1 MTPSEAADGTVRR
14 FSVGNLQ
21 VDLETLPWAHSF
33 GAALV
38 VGCGSRDDPEGLAGT
53 AHMAEHLNILTGP
66 PACAPGLPVLAVTEI
81 DRTVFRTTGD
91 PDDSA
96 ASIRHLT
103 DIAAGR
109 RGSVAPEVFEGER
122 HAVLL
127 ETRRMDHQPLLRLGP
142 LIAAAAADEPGLD
155 SIARTTAESL
165 SGITPADVTR
175 LVRHG
180 YPEARSQLFVA
191 GPPAL
196 TGVVEDL
203 LARHE
208 QSRAATAR
216 PAGSPVA
223 TAQPAG
229 FLTATPQPA
238 GFPVATP
245 QPAGSPV
252 ATAQSAGSPSFVPGG
267 HQARRATAP
276 GGHQARRVTVPAV
289 RGLSDLV
296 AVTLLRPRTPSAAL
310 DALLDARG
318 PIVGLGTGKGLR
330 PLGRTTIAG
339 RSQQVDVVV
348 WRAGD
353 ITALLERSLPSIV
366 ADRHRLTEGL
376 RVRLENAA
384 ALAGRRD
391 RAGGPSARVRAA
403 ADHHTFPGRFHG
415 APRAALWKITEGVP
429 DCLGAYPL
437 PPSEELEHRVQ

>member
-1 MTPSEAADGTVRR
+1 MTPSEAADGPVRR

-38 VGCGSRDDPEGLAGT
+38 VGCGSRDDPHGLEGT

-96 ASIRHLT
+96 ASLQHLT
-103 DIAAGR
+103 DIAGGR
-109 RGSVAPEVFEGER
+109 RGNVTPDVFEGER

-180 YPEARSQLFVA
+180 YPGARSQLFVA
-191 GPPAL
+191 GPPSL

-203 LARHE
+203 LARYE
-208 QSRAATAR
+208 ESRAATA
-216 PAGSPVA
+216 
-223 TAQPAG
+223 QPA
-229 FLTATPQPA
+229 AA
-238 GFPVATP
+238 SVAAA

-252 ATAQSAGSPSFVPGG
+252 ATAHLAGSPVVTAQPAGSPSFVPGG
-267 HQARRATAP
+267 HQARRAA
-276 GGHQARRVTVPAV
+276 APAV

-310 DALLDARG
+310 GALLDARG
-318 PIVGLGTGKGLR
+318 PIVGLGLGLGLGAGKGLR

-339 RSQQVDVVV
+339 RTQQVDVVV

-353 ITALLERSLPSIV
+353 ITALLERSLPSVV
-366 ADRHRLTEGL
+366 ADWYRLTEEP
-376 RVRLENAA
+376 RARLENAA
-384 ALAGRRD
+384 TLAGRRD
-391 RAGGPSARVRAA
+391 QAGGPSARVRAA
-403 ADHHTFPGRFHG
+403 AEQYTFPDRPHG
-415 APRAALWKITEGVP
+415 TPRAALWKITEGVP

-437 PPSEELEHRVQ
+437 PLSDELERRVK

>member
-1 MTPSEAADGTVRR
+1 M
-14 FSVGNLQ
+14 
-21 VDLETLPWAHSF
+21 DLETLPWAHSF

-38 VGCGSRDDPEGLAGT
+38 VGCGSRDDPHGLEGT

-81 DRTVFRTTGD
+81 DRTVFRATGD

-96 ASIRHLT
+96 ASIQHLT
-103 DIAAGR
+103 DIAGGR
-109 RGSVAPEVFEGER
+109 RGNVTPDVFEGER

-155 SIARTTAESL
+155 SIARTTAQSI
-165 SGITPADVTR
+165 SNITPADVTR
-175 LVRHG
+175 LVRHS
-180 YPEARSQLFVA
+180 YPGARSQLFVA
-191 GPPAL
+191 GPPSL

-203 LARHE
+203 LTRHE
-208 QSRAATAR
+208 EYTAATAQPAAAPVTTAQ

-229 FLTATPQPA
+229 
-238 GFPVATP
+238 
-245 QPAGSPV
+245 SPV
-252 ATAQSAGSPSFVPGG
+252 ATAQPTGSPSFVPGG
-267 HQARRATAP
+267 HQARRATA
-276 GGHQARRVTVPAV
+276 PAV

-296 AVTLLRPRTPSAAL
+296 AVTLLRPRTPSTAL
-310 DALLDARG
+310 GALLDARG
-318 PIVGLGTGKGLR
+318 PIVGLGAGKGLR

-339 RSQQVDVVV
+339 RTQQVDVVV

-366 ADRHRLTEGL
+366 ADWYRLTEEP
-376 RVRLENAA
+376 RARLENAA
-384 ALAGRRD
+384 TLAGRRD
-391 RAGGPSARVRAA
+391 QAGGPSARVRAA
-403 ADHHTFPGRFHG
+403 AEQYTFPDRPHG
-415 APRAALWKITEGVP
+415 TPRAALWKITEGVP

-437 PPSEELEHRVQ
+437 PLSDELDRRVK

>member
-38 VGCGSRDDPEGLAGT
+38 VGCGSRDDPDGLAGT

-109 RGSVAPEVFEGER
+109 RGSVTPDVFEGER

-127 ETRRMDHQPLLRLGP
+127 ETSRMDHQPLLRLGP

-180 YPEARSQLFVA
+180 YPGARSQLFVA

-208 QSRAATAR
+208 ESRTATAR

-223 TAQPAG
+223 TPQAAG
-229 FLTATPQPA
+229 FLAATPQPA

-245 QPAGSPV
+245 QAAGFPVATPQAAGSPV

-267 HQARRATAP
+267 RQARRA
-276 GGHQARRVTVPAV
+276 TVPAV

-366 ADRHRLTEGL
+366 ANRHRLTQEL

-391 RAGGPSARVRAA
+391 QAGGPSARVRAA

-437 PPSEELEHRVQ
+437 PPSDGLEHRVQ

>member
-1 MTPSEAADGTVRR
+1 MTPSEAAAGPVRR

-38 VGCGSRDDPEGLAGT
+38 IGCGSRDDPDGLEGT

-81 DRTVFRTTGD
+81 DRTVFRATGD

-96 ASIRHLT
+96 ASIQHLT
-103 DIAAGR
+103 DIAGGR
-109 RGSVAPEVFEGER
+109 RGNVTPDVFEGER

-155 SIARTTAESL
+155 SIARTTAQSI
-165 SGITPADVTR
+165 SNITPADVTR
-175 LVRHG
+175 LVRHS
-180 YPEARSQLFVA
+180 YPGARSQLFVA
-191 GPPAL
+191 GPPSL

-203 LARHE
+203 LTRHE
-208 QSRAATAR
+208 EYTVATAQPAAAPVATAQPAAAPVATAQ

-223 TAQPAG
+223 TAQP
-229 FLTATPQPA
+229 T
-238 GFPVATP
+238 
-245 QPAGSPV
+245 
-252 ATAQSAGSPSFVPGG
+252 GSPSFVPGG

-276 GGHQARRVTVPAV
+276 AM

-296 AVTLLRPRTPSAAL
+296 AVTLLRPRTPSTAL
-310 DALLDARG
+310 GALLDARG

-339 RSQQVDVVV
+339 RTQQVDVVV

-353 ITALLERSLPSIV
+353 VTALLERSLPSIV
-366 ADRHRLTEGL
+366 ADWYRLTEEP
-376 RVRLENAA
+376 RTRLENAA
-384 ALAGRRD
+384 TLAGRRD
-391 RAGGPSARVRAA
+391 QAGGPSARVRAA
-403 ADHHTFPGRFHG
+403 AEQYTFPDRPHG
-415 APRAALWKITEGVP
+415 TPRAALWKITEGVP

-437 PPSEELEHRVQ
+437 PLSDELERRVK

>member
-1 MTPSEAADGTVRR
+1 MTPSEAADGPVRR

-21 VDLETLPWAHSF
+21 VDLETLPWAHSY

-38 VGCGSRDDPEGLAGT
+38 VGCGSRDDPHGLEGT

-96 ASIRHLT
+96 ASLQHLT
-103 DIAAGR
+103 DIAGGR
-109 RGSVAPEVFEGER
+109 RGNVTPDVFEGER

-155 SIARTTAESL
+155 SIARTTAQSI

-180 YPEARSQLFVA
+180 YPGARSQLFVA
-191 GPPAL
+191 GPPSL

-208 QSRAATAR
+208 ESRAATAQ
-216 PAGSPVA
+216 PATASVV
-223 TAQPAG
+223 TAQP
-229 FLTATPQPA
+229 
-238 GFPVATP
+238 
-245 QPAGSPV
+245 
-252 ATAQSAGSPSFVPGG
+252 AGSPSFVPGG
-267 HQARRATAP
+267 HQARRAA
-276 GGHQARRVTVPAV
+276 APAV

-310 DALLDARG
+310 GALLDARG
-318 PIVGLGTGKGLR
+318 PIVGLGLGTGKGLR

-339 RSQQVDVVV
+339 RTQQVDVVV

-353 ITALLERSLPSIV
+353 ITALLERSLPSVV
-366 ADRHRLTEGL
+366 ADWYRLTEEP
-376 RVRLENAA
+376 RARLENAA
-384 ALAGRRD
+384 TLAGRRD
-391 RAGGPSARVRAA
+391 QAGGPSARVRAA
-403 ADHHTFPGRFHG
+403 AEQYTFPDRPHG
-415 APRAALWKITEGVP
+415 TPRAALWKITEGVP

-437 PPSEELEHRVQ
+437 PLSDELERRVR